1 MKFDKDFK
9 KALSHLPSDQKDKL
23 ILRLLKKDLNLANRL
38 YFELLDDRTAED
50 RRQVLEHRILNRI
63 EQFSKY
69 DSTPGYLM
77 MYIRDLSGEITE
89 HVKVTKDKYGEVS
102 LNLFMLTHTLTLKNE
117 DVLAYTHGK
126 ARKFCLYI
134 IGRAFKILILIQ
146 KLHEDLWMEFYEDL
160 EKLGH
165 LISENDYLIKTA
177 IQNGFDVNWLLNKE
191 IPEDIEQIHKDV
203 RNQGYLS
210 GSVYLRDTGYTRK
223 TTS

>member
-9 KALSHLPSDQKDKL
+9 KAISHLPSDEKDKL

-50 RRQVLEHRILNRI
+50 KRQVIEKRILSRI
-63 EQFSKY
+63 EHFSKY

-102 LNLFMLTHTLTLKNE
+102 LNLLMLMHTLTLKNR
-117 DVLAYTHGK
+117 DVLSYTHGK

-134 IGRAFKILILIQ
+134 IARAFKILILIQ
-146 KLHEDLWMEFYEDL
+146 KLHEDLWMEFYDDL
-160 EKLGH
+160 EELGQ
-165 LISENDYLIKTA
+165 LISENDYLMKTA
-177 IQNGFDVNWLLNKE
+177 IQNGFDVNWLINKE
-191 IPEDIEQIHKDV
+191 IPEDIEQIHRDI

-210 GSVYLRDTGYTRK
+210 GSVYLRDAGYTRK
-223 TTS
+223 IK